1 MTEPLS
7 HTLGSDTSHEAPA
20 PLPLAYK
27 LVVCFLFL
35 LALEAVAELIAW
47 RVSRPAVATISYD
60 PFAPNVP
67 VVIIAI
73 ATGLVIGT
81 LMLLRSVWGRLFGQ
95 AALLLHALFLI
106 RELTVQNPEIWVYL
120 EAGGRVRLLLTLAI
134 DAVVVLWLGSREA
147 ERVFDR

>member
-1 MTEPLS
+1 MTEPLG
-7 HTLGSDTSHEAPA
+7 HTVDSDASHEAPA
-20 PLPLAYK
+20 SLPMTYK

-35 LALEAVAELIAW
+35 LALEAAAELVAW

-73 ATGLVIGT
+73 ATGLVIGA
-81 LMLLRSVWGRLFGQ
+81 LMALRSMWGRLFGQ
-95 AALLLHALFLI
+95 AALVIHALFLI
-106 RELTVQNPEIWVYL
+106 REITVQSPDIWVYL